1 MEGMTMSITAL
12 KKKLE
17 NPFALI
23 AQGFVVGLI
32 LFGLLMPHQSS
43 ARAADRIAASE
54 LASQG

>member
-1 MEGMTMSITAL
+1 MSITTL

-32 LFGLLMPHQSS
+32 LFGVTMPRESS
-43 ARAADRIAASE
+43 AHDADQAIAA
-54 LASQG
+54 AIDSQR